1 MKRYEAIVV
10 GVGGVGSAVLC
21 HLARRGVRVVGLDRF
36 PPGHDRGSSH
46 GSTRIIRQAYF
57 EHADYVP
64 LLLRA
69 WQLWA
74 ELAEAAGRPLMEEVG
89 LLQVGPADGVV
100 VPAVLESAR
109 LHNLAVEQVPS
120 REIARR
126 WPGFVAAEELTGAY
140 EHRAGYLLVEE
151 CVRAHVAAALSAG
164 AELEC
169 DGEVIAWRSEGS
181 GIAVET
187 DRGEIAADRL
197 IITAGPWASEL
208 LADFAVRLTVLRK
221 PVFWLATRDDSYRA
235 AAGCPCFLYELPG
248 GIFYGI
254 PQIDERGVKVAEH
267 SGGEAVA
274 DPLTVDRGLRAEDHR
289 RVAGFVEACLPH
301 ATSDVLGHSVCMYTM
316 TPDQHFIVDRHPSFP
331 QVVFVAGLSGHGFKF
346 APVLGEIAADL
357 ALEGRTPHPIGFLR
371 VGRFHS

>member
-1 MKRYEAIVV
+1 MRRYEVIVV
-10 GVGGVGSAVLC
+10 GIGGVGSAVLC
-21 HLARRGVRVVGLDRF
+21 HLARRGVRALGLDRF

-74 ELAEAAGRPLMEEVG
+74 ELAERHGRPLLEEVG

-100 VPAVLESAR
+100 VPAVLKSAR
-109 LHNLAVEQVPS
+109 MHRLAVEQVPP
-120 REIARR
+120 REIVRR
-126 WPGFVAAEELTGAY
+126 WPGFAAGDGLIGAY
-140 EHRAGYLLVEE
+140 ERRAGYLHVEDG
-151 CVRAHVAAALSAG
+151 VQAHVSAALSAG
-164 AELEC
+164 AELAC
-169 DGEVIAWRSEGS
+169 DRAVVAWRREGS

-187 DRGEIAADRL
+187 DREEICADRL
-197 IITAGPWASEL
+197 VITAGPWAGDL

-221 PVFWLATRDDSYRA
+221 PVFWLATRDESYR
-235 AAGCPCFLYELPG
+235 AGCPCFLYELPV

-254 PQIDERGVKVAEH
+254 PQVDERGVKVAEH
-267 SGGEAVA
+267 SGGEPVV
-274 DPLTVDRGLRAEDHR
+274 DPLSVDRGLRADDHR
-289 RVAGFVEACLPH
+289 RVAAFVETYLPRASGEVRH
-301 ATSDVLGHSVCMYTM
+301 HSVCMYTM
-316 TPDQHFIVDRHPSFP
+316 TPDQHFVVDFHPSFP
-331 QVVFVAGLSGHGFKF
+331 RVVFVAGLSGHGFKF

-357 ALEGRTPHPIGFLR
+357 ALDGRTPHPIGFLR

>member
-1 MKRYEAIVV
+1 MKRYDAIVV

-21 HLARRGVRVVGLDRF
+21 HLARRGMRVLGLDRF

-64 LLLRA
+64 LLVRA

-74 ELAEAAGRPLMEEVG
+74 ELADTCGRPLLDEVG
-89 LLQVGPADGVV
+89 LIQVGPADGIV

-109 LHNLAVEQVPS
+109 IHKLEVDRLSAD
-120 REIARR
+120 EIVRR
-126 WPGFVAAEELTGAY
+126 WPAFAANDGLIAAY
-140 EHRAGYLLVEE
+140 ERRAGYLYVEQ
-151 CVRAHVAAALSAG
+151 CVLAHISAARSAG
-164 AELEC
+164 AELAC
-169 DGEVIAWRSEGS
+169 DRAVVAWRSEGS

-187 DRGEIAADRL
+187 DREEIYADRL
-197 IITAGPWASEL
+197 VIAAGPWAGHL

-221 PVFWLATRDDSYRA
+221 PVFWLAARDDSCR
-235 AAGCPCFLYELPG
+235 AGCPCFLYELPG

-254 PQIDERGVKVAEH
+254 PQFDERGVKVAEH

-274 DPLTVDRGLRAEDHR
+274 DPLLVDRTLRPEDHR
-289 RVAGFVEACLPH
+289 RVADFVEAHLPG
-301 ATSDVLGHSVCMYTM
+301 ATTEVRHHSVCMYTM
-316 TPDQHFIVDRHPSFP
+316 TPDQHFIIDRHPSFP

-357 ALEGRTPHPIGFLR
+357 TLEGRTPHPIDFLR
-371 VGRFHS
+371 VGRFHR